1 MGSIVGCAKNLC
13 NERTTKEIS
22 IDIIKNN
29 NNKYEHIYTINSTS
43 KNEQTKPALLPQE
56 NDNDE
61 IKEIK
66 NEKEYIEKEE
76 EKQNIEENIEENNDE
91 NKEEEKKG
99 GKRK

>member
-1 MGSIVGCAKNLC
+1 MGYIVGCAKNLC

-61 IKEIK
+61 IKEI
-66 NEKEYIEKEE
+66 
-76 EKQNIEENIEENNDE
+76 NILPKVLIQINYFINL
-91 NKEEEKKG
+91 KL
-99 GKRK
+99 

>member
-76 EKQNIEENIEENNDE
+76 EKQNIEENI
-91 NKEEEKKG
+91 
-99 GKRK
+99 